1 MKEKTK
7 RILGVA
13 VKWRQ
18 RANSLLCSNGSRRA
32 LIRNLACRAELA
44 LSAETDLFNI
54 QCIVC
59 LLSQWIKAYNC
70 LVPRRLSLSKEG
82 GKETPFPW
90 SLAVHHQSLA
100 RPHHWKN
107 KAAEEEAGLTMYP
120 WLASQFNFTFLTKIK
135 VKENFLKSL
144 FPVTS
149 LKAVSFGSRLTSS
162 FLVRPRHLA

>member
-1 MKEKTK
+1 MKGKTK

-32 LIRNLACRAELA
+32 LIRLWPAGLNWHFRLKQIFLIFSA
-44 LSAETDLFNI
+44 L
-54 QCIVC
+54 VC

-82 GKETPFPW
+82 GKETPLPW

-100 RPHHWKN
+100 RPYHWKN

-120 WLASQFNFTFLTKIK
+120 WLASQCNFTFLTKIK
-135 VKENFLKSL
+135 SKKIFKKVF
-144 FPVTS
+144 F
-149 LKAVSFGSRLTSS
+149 R
-162 FLVRPRHLA
+162 